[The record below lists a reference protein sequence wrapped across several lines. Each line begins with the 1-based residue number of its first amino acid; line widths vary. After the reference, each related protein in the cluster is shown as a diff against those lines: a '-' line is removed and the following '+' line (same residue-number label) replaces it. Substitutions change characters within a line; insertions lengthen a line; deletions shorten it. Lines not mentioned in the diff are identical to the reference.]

1 MGGMGMLGDPNLMYG
16 MGRMNVGLG
25 MDRTAGAATF
35 LMQQAMMGAS
45 AASSM
50 SSGPSFDA
58 SLTDALG
65 DAAKSV
71 VDNLKKK

>member
-1 MGGMGMLGDPNLMYG
+1 MYG
-16 MGRMNVGLG
+16 MGRMSTGIG

-45 AASSM
+45 ASNSM
-50 SSGPSFDA
+50 SGAPSFDA
-58 SLTDALG
+58 SLGDALE